1 MDSPSQQQKLNRARK
16 VSEALSVLHLMLC
29 GFSGSAQTTNI
40 NCRPANM
47 MGEIKMSP
55 GDKLIIDRAPDG
67 TAQLRHIAYQ
77 YEYDGSTA
85 SAHVNANA
93 ITQHRGCSEPPSK
106 LMKLEDG
113 QGISTLPRGVDVDN
127 SSKDGPGTSEAG
139 GGNKLTIIASKDL
152 EDIRAGIVE
161 SSNENAQLRHQL
173 AMLEKRLAD
182 AEYHARLYW
191 QCGMDWARQEMQW
204 IEERERLLGR
214 VRMLQQRM
222 LAEKSVHE
230 GGGTAGKSEAATCG
244 VVAGKSVHE
253 GGGTAG
259 ERVHE
264 RGGTAGERVHE
275 CGGTAGGRVHECGG
289 TTGKS
294 EAATCGVVAG
304 KSESAGGGGGGGGG
318 DGKPRFLQPSARY
331 EGVMVENGQG
341 IPGLGDGPASSNKGD
356 MMSCKAAQSDA
367 GKE

>member
-1 MDSPSQQQKLNRARK
+1 
-16 VSEALSVLHLMLC
+16 
-29 GFSGSAQTTNI
+29 
-40 NCRPANM
+40 
-47 MGEIKMSP
+47 
-55 GDKLIIDRAPDG
+55 
-67 TAQLRHIAYQ
+67 
-77 YEYDGSTA
+77 
-85 SAHVNANA
+85 
-93 ITQHRGCSEPPSK
+93 
-106 LMKLEDG
+106 MKLEDG

-191 QCGMDWARQEMQW
+191 QCGMEWARQEMQW

-214 VRMLQQRM
+214 VRMLQQSM

-230 GGGTAGKSEAATCG
+230 GGGTAGK
-244 VVAGKSVHE
+244 
-253 GGGTAG
+253 
-259 ERVHE
+259 
-264 RGGTAGERVHE
+264 
-275 CGGTAGGRVHECGG
+275 RVHECGG

-304 KSESAGGGGGGGGG
+304 KSESAGGGGGGD
-318 DGKPRFLQPSARY
+318 DGKPRFLQTSARY
-331 EGVMVENGQG
+331 EGVMVENGQDF
-341 IPGLGDGPASSNKGD
+341 PGLGDGPASSNKGD

-367 GKE
+367 SAGNTTRDNPGIAKF

>member
-1 MDSPSQQQKLNRARK
+1 
-16 VSEALSVLHLMLC
+16 
-29 GFSGSAQTTNI
+29 
-40 NCRPANM
+40 
-47 MGEIKMSP
+47 
-55 GDKLIIDRAPDG
+55 
-67 TAQLRHIAYQ
+67 
-77 YEYDGSTA
+77 
-85 SAHVNANA
+85 
-93 ITQHRGCSEPPSK
+93 
-106 LMKLEDG
+106 MKLEDG

-191 QCGMDWARQEMQW
+191 QCGMEWARQEMQW

-214 VRMLQQRM
+214 VRMLQQSM

-230 GGGTAGKSEAATCG
+230 GGGTAGKRVHECGGTTGKSEAATCG

-253 GGGTAG
+253 CGGTAG
-259 ERVHE
+259 E
-264 RGGTAGERVHE
+264 
-275 CGGTAGGRVHECGG
+275 RVHECGG

-304 KSESAGGGGGGGGG
+304 KSESAGGGGGGGD
-318 DGKPRFLQPSARY
+318 DGKPRFLQTSARY
-331 EGVMVENGQG
+331 EGVMVENGQDF
-341 IPGLGDGPASSNKGD
+341 PGLGDGPASSNKGD